1 LKIKELTKKIV
12 IPGFEGLNL
21 YEVSMFFYKG
31 IVEGALTTR
40 ASSLAFNF
48 FLAFFPSIIV
58 LFTLIPFVPIEGFH
72 DQLFQLIL
80 DVMPPSTYEVTKSTV
95 DDIINNQNGGLLSLT
110 FILALYFS
118 ANGVNAMISG
128 FNATYH
134 LTDKRSFLKLRGLSL
149 VLTIVLALLLIL
161 TIAFLI
167 FSQGFMDNL
176 VEVGYLKQYSADYI
190 LYGKWAVLVMVL
202 FISISILYYYG
213 PADKTGWRF
222 LSIGSI
228 IATLLSVGTSM
239 VFSYYVNNFAQY
251 NKLYGSIGTLLVILL
266 WMYFN
271 SIILLLGFELN
282 ASIISAKDEKS
293 INSGTV
299 SKNE

>member
-1 LKIKELTKKIV
+1 MNLKQISKKIV
-12 IPGFEGLNL
+12 LPGFEGLSL
-21 YEVSMFFYKG
+21 YEVSIFFYKG
-31 IVEGALTTR
+31 LAEGALTTR

-58 LFTLIPFVPIEGFH
+58 LFTLIPFVPINGFQE
-72 DQLFQLIL
+72 QLFQIIM

-110 FILALYFS
+110 FILAIYFS
-118 ANGVNAMISG
+118 TNGVNAMISG

-134 LTDKRSFLKLRGLSL
+134 LTDKRTFLQLRVLSMI
-149 VLTIVLALLLIL
+149 LTFVLALLLIL
-161 TIAFLI
+161 TIVFLI

-176 VEVGYLKQYSADYI
+176 VKENYLHQYAADI
-190 LYGKWAVLVMVL
+190 IIYGKWALLVLVL
-202 FISISILYYYG
+202 FIGISILYYYG
-213 PADKTGWRF
+213 PADKKGWRF
-222 LSIGSI
+222 LSLGSL
-228 IATLLSVGTSM
+228 IATLLSVCTS
-239 VFSYYVNNFAQY
+239 VAFSYYVNNFAQY

-282 ASIISAKDEKS
+282 ASIISAKERL
-293 INSGTV
+293 
-299 SKNE
+299 KNKLD

>member
-1 LKIKELTKKIV
+1 LSLKKIAQKIV
-12 IPGFEGLNL
+12 FPGFEGLSL
-21 YEVSMFFYKG
+21 YKVSIFFYKG
-31 IVEGALTTR
+31 LLEGALTTR

-58 LFTLIPFVPIEGFH
+58 LFTLIPFVPINGFQ
-72 DQLFQLIL
+72 DQLFQLIM
-80 DVMPPSTYEVTKSTV
+80 DIMPPSTYEATKSTV
-95 DDIINNQNGGLLSLT
+95 DDILNNQNGGLLSLT

-118 ANGVNAMISG
+118 TNGVNAMISG

-134 LTDKRSFLKLRGLSL
+134 LTDKRTYLQLRLLSF
-149 VLTIVLALLLIL
+149 VLTFILALLLVL

-176 VEVGYLKQYSADYI
+176 VQENYLQQYSADII
-190 LYGKWAVLVMVL
+190 LYGKWALLVLVL
-202 FISISILYYYG
+202 FISISILYYFG
-213 PADKTGWRF
+213 PADKKGWRF
-222 LSIGSI
+222 LSLGSI
-228 IATLLSVGTSM
+228 IATALSVCTSM
-239 VFSYYVNNFAQY
+239 AFSYYVNNFAQY

-282 ASIISAKDEKS
+282 ASIISAKERQNNGLD
-293 INSGTV
+293 
-299 SKNE
+299 

>member
-1 LKIKELTKKIV
+1 MGLKKITQKIV
-12 IPGFEGLNL
+12 LPGFEGLSL
-21 YEVSMFFYKG
+21 YKISMFFYKG
-31 IVEGALTTR
+31 IVEGAITTR

-58 LFTLIPFVPIEGFH
+58 LFTLIPFVPIDGFQ
-72 DQLFQLIL
+72 DQLFQLIM
-80 DVMPPSTYEVTKSTV
+80 DIMPPSTYEVTKSTV
-95 DDIINNQNGGLLSLT
+95 DDIINNQNRGLLSIT

-118 ANGVNAMISG
+118 SNGVNAMISG

-134 LTDKRSFLKLRGLSL
+134 LTDKRTFLQLRWLSL
-149 VLTIVLALLLIL
+149 IITLVLALLLIL

-167 FSQGFMDNL
+167 FSQGFMDSL
-176 VEVGYLKQYSADYI
+176 VQENYLQQYSAEVI
-190 LYGKWAVLVMVL
+190 LYGKWALLVLVL

-228 IATLLSVGTSM
+228 IATLLSVSTSM
-239 VFSYYVNNFAQY
+239 AFSYYVNNFAQY

-282 ASIISAKDEKS
+282 ASIISAKEGQNGKVD
-293 INSGTV
+293 
-299 SKNE
+299 